1 MHRDPELALLKT
13 RLDAVEAASASQQA
27 TAAALAELRASL
39 KSVEDKIT
47 LSDRFVKIE
56 EEHESWK
63 TLAKYIAITVSVLGL
78 CGAILGGILT
88 YFGYTSLDKYLEA
101 QVDKRFAYSEDLG
114 YGLALTAK
122 QPSFAIPHLLRC
134 FNEKPSDE
142 PLLIALLNATDNAD
156 DWDTQRTIVE
166 ELRRHPTKL
175 DSFSDPLTYNNI
187 GIAELN
193 LGFEDASHFARARE
207 AFERGIKIAASN
219 RQETLWYL
227 HTNLWRYYLAA
238 NDLSRA
244 KQEVEIAKKL
254 DLPPDVENWAKA
266 SHWGWFK
273 AFFARDSKIDKQQ
286 VEQMYKEF
294 SKTQD

>member
-1 MHRDPELALLKT
+1 MHPDPELAQLKT
-13 RLDAVEAASASQQA
+13 RLEAMEAASASQQA
-27 TAAALAELRASL
+27 TATALSDLRASL
-39 KSVEDKIT
+39 KSIEDKIA

-63 TLAKYIAITVSVLGL
+63 TLAKYIAITVSILAF
-78 CGAILGGILT
+78 CGAILGGILV
-88 YFGYTSLDKYLEA
+88 YFGYSSLDKYLAA

-122 QPSFAIPHLLRC
+122 QPTFAIPHLLRC
-134 FNEKPSDE
+134 FKEKPFDE

-156 DWDTQRTIVE
+156 DWDTQRTIVQ
-166 ELRRHPTKL
+166 ELRRYPTKM
-175 DSFSDPLTYNNI
+175 DSFSDPLTYNNL

-193 LGFEDASHFARARE
+193 LGFEDPSHFDRARE

-219 RQETLWYL
+219 RQEALWYL

-238 NDLSRA
+238 NDVSRA
-244 KQEVEIAKKL
+244 KQEVDIVKKL
-254 DLPPDVENWAKA
+254 DPPPDVDDWAKA
-266 SHWGWFK
+266 SQWAWFK

-286 VEQMYKEF
+286 VEKMYKEF